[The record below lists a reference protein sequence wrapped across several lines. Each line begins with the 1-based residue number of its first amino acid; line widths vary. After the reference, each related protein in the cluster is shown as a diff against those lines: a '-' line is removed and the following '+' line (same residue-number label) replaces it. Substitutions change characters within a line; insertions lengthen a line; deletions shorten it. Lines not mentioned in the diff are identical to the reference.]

1 MKKTFLFIIFFVIKY
16 FRFQFIFCVKSA
28 TLAEK
33 SHPFFPN
40 IPLFKLRSCKV
51 PAPFPCPHL
60 FQNLVGGSISHP
72 PFTLAEEGGGGGGG
86 TQFKKLRIITS
97 QLPLLSSKILKKIG
111 KKNGNLKILTDHL
124 NEPYIN
130 FVVSHSVKNFRSGRM
145 FNCFLPY

>member
-51 PAPFPCPHL
+51 PAPLPL
-60 FQNLVGGSISHP
+60 SP
-72 PFTLAEEGGGGGGG
+72 PFSKFGRRFNIPSSLHPSRKGRGG

-130 FVVSHSVKNFRSGRM
+130 FVVSHSVKDFRSGRM